1 MYAAHEALVIVRCAS
16 CCQGFPVGVCT
27 PDPLFIVRTLSFE
40 PIVLPTPNHP
50 GWIAWGDAPW
60 HNDDDRCAGTT
71 MVADLIAIV
80 ESWRREDFQWV
91 RHPELAMVFD
101 AH

>member
-1 MYAAHEALVIVRCAS
+1 
-16 CCQGFPVGVCT
+16 
-27 PDPLFIVRTLSFE
+27 
-40 PIVLPTPNHP
+40 
-50 GWIAWGDAPW
+50 
-60 HNDDDRCAGTT
+60 